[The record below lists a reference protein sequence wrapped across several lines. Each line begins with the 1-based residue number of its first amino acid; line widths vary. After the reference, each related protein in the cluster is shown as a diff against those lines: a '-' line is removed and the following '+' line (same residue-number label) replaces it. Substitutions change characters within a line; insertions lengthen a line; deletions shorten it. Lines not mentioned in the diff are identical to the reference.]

1 MRILMVSQM
10 TPYLPCHDGFR
21 LIPANLLRHLSER
34 NEMHLLAIA
43 DASESDGQRQWARTY
58 CRTMELF
65 QDPRPRRLGARLAGL
80 VRPLSS
86 ALIERVRARVRDLK
100 PEVLHLEGPAM
111 APLGSFVRS
120 GATSILSGHDCLSLR
135 YRQFAEF
142 SRSPRYRAYWTIRRI
157 AARRF
162 ERLWY
167 RRPNKV
173 VVTSSSDLE
182 ALARFVPPERLMVVP
197 NGVDLE
203 YWSYGPA
210 PLPGRIVFTG
220 NMNWPP
226 NEDAA
231 EYFALQAFP
240 IVRRQVPAAE
250 FWIVGA
256 EPSPRVRA
264 LSEVPGVRVTGTVPD
279 LREYLRSAS
288 VYVSPLRFGA
298 GVKNKI
304 LEAMAI
310 GAPIVATS
318 QSLTGMSLESG
329 RHVLVTESPAEMAG
343 AVLTLLGDE
352 RMRRAL
358 SERARGHVDR
368 HHSWDRIAA
377 TFEALYHRNGTS
389 DCRRSG
395 APKENPVSSAATD
408 DR

>member
-1 MRILMVSQM
+1 MVSQM

-34 NEMHLLAIA
+34 NEMHLLAVA

-65 QDPRPRRLGARLAGL
+65 QADRPRRLGARLAGL
-80 VRPLSS
+80 IRPLSS
-86 ALIERVRARVRDLK
+86 ALIERVRSRVRDLK
-100 PEVLHLEGPAM
+100 PDVVHLEGPAM
-111 APLGSFVRS
+111 APLGAFVRF
-120 GATSILSGHDCLSLR
+120 GAASILSGHDCLSLR

-142 SRSPRYRAYWTIRRI
+142 SRSLRYRAYWTIRGI

-162 ERLWY
+162 ERQWY
-167 RRPNKV
+167 GQPDRI
-173 VVTSSSDLE
+173 VVTSPSDLE
-182 ALARFVPPERLMVVP
+182 ALARTVPRDRLTVIP
-197 NGVDLE
+197 NGVDLS
-203 YWSYGPA
+203 YWNYGPDSQRGK
-210 PLPGRIVFTG
+210 LVFTG
-220 NMNWPP
+220 NMSWPP
-226 NEDAA
+226 NEDGA
-231 EYFALQAFP
+231 EYFALQVFP

-310 GAPIVATS
+310 GAPIVATLK
-318 QSLTGMSLESG
+318 SLTGMDLENG
-329 RHVLVTESPAEMAG
+329 RHALVAESPAEMAG

-358 SERARGHVDR
+358 SEHARDHVDH
-368 HHSWDRIAA
+368 HHSWDRIAG

-389 DCRRSG
+389 DRQPSG
-395 APKENPVSSAATD
+395 APKEEPASSAATD